1 MRKLHFGEA
10 YIEIPDNLW
19 WPPSSPDSHPFLTI
33 ILHTCD
39 IICFKFIMYTFRQQK
54 KKKKKRQSNKWGGT
68 TWISASILIKLYTL
82 CSVFKIESCF
92 HSLFL
97 IKFSWKWNL
106 NHFNRPKIF
115 TSVFHL
121 TPITCFLGLIWKWL
135 VSNIYIFFIC
145 FTCTYQVSVFFFTLG
160 ARLRECLWEYHP
172 EESPRASSPIYAT
185 TDLRYNLNYGAS
197 YYGPGAYLQEHYA
210 PIFLNPSLLRTV
222 YGITVTIYFALIV
235 QTVSVF
241 PSPTSIAML
250 TT

>member
-1 MRKLHFGEA
+1 MIKLHFGEA

-54 KKKKKRQSNKWGGT
+54 KKKKKKKKDKVTNEGEQLESVHQFWLNC
-68 TWISASILIKLYTL
+68 ILCALFLKLRV
-82 CSVFKIESCF
+82 VFILF
-92 HSLFL
+92 FL
-97 IKFSWKWNL
+97 IKFSWRWNL

-185 TDLRYNLNYGAS
+185 TDLRYNLNYGACVLLRARGIS
-197 YYGPGAYLQEHYA
+197 PGALCPNFPKSVAAQDGLRYYRHD
-210 PIFLNPSLLRTV
+210 LLCPDR
-222 YGITVTIYFALIV
+222 ADC
-235 QTVSVF
+235 VSF
-241 PSPTSIAML
+241 S
-250 TT
+250 